1 MSTPTSSIGT
11 PTSAEPMLLRLFDY
25 WATVYRR
32 TWRGSVIS
40 SFLTPLLYV
49 VSMGVLLGGFVKGDP
64 ARLDGAHSYLAFVA
78 PGLLASQSMTT
89 VFGEVTWPVM
99 SMIKWN
105 RTYLA
110 MTASPLRVR
119 DIVWGHLGFTVFR
132 VSLVSLVFTI
142 VLIPFGVFHN
152 GWSALGAFVVQ
163 PLLGLAFAAPVYAIT
178 AWALSEA
185 VMTMMFRL
193 VMLPLF
199 LFSGAFFPIGN
210 LGGFLETVARVTPL
224 WQGVDLTRMLALG
237 HVDVGVALIHL
248 AYLVVLAVVGVLFAE
263 RALER
268 RLIA

>member
-1 MSTPTSSIGT
+1 MTAIST
-11 PTSAEPMLLRLFDY
+11 EPMVNRLVDY
-25 WATVYRR
+25 WITVYRR

-64 ARLDGAHSYLAFVA
+64 ARLEGAHSYLAFVA
-78 PGLLASQSMTT
+78 PGLVASQSMTT

-110 MTASPLRVR
+110 MTATPLRPR

-132 VSLVSLVFTI
+132 VTLVSAVFVLVL
-142 VLIPFGVFHN
+142 VPFGVFDSP
-152 GWSALGAFVVQ
+152 WSAIGAFLVQ

-210 LGGFLETVARVTPL
+210 LGAVLEAIARITPL

-237 HVDVGVALIHL
+237 HVDGSRAVLHL
-248 AYLVVLAVVGVLFAE
+248 LYLVVLAAVGVVAAE

-268 RLIA
+268 RLIT